1 MDLALEE
8 LQFLNIPEIC
18 YLFFLFAFALLS
30 TAVVIFTV
38 ASLYTNKAVSF
49 SSTISAIS
57 KIFKHLF
64 ITYLWVTCL
73 MFIYNFVFV
82 IFLVLL
88 IIAIDTQNS
97 FLQFFTVIVGVLVIV
112 NLVGLLVQN
121 VFYCLQELPSPRD

>member
-8 LQFLNIPEIC
+8 LQFLNIPESC
-18 YLFFLFAFALLS
+18 YLFFLFAFSLFS
-30 TAVVIFTV
+30 TAATVFTV

-49 SSTISAIS
+49 FSTISEIP
-57 KIFKHLF
+57 KIFKRLF
-64 ITYLWVTCL
+64 ITYLWVTLL

-97 FLQFFTVIVGVLVIV
+97 FL
-112 NLVGLLVQN
+112 
-121 VFYCLQELPSPRD
+121 

>member
-18 YLFFLFAFALLS
+18 YLFFLFAFSLLS
-30 TAVVIFTV
+30 TAAAVFTV

-49 SSTISAIS
+49 SSTISTIP
-57 KIFKHLF
+57 KIFKRLF
-64 ITYLWVTCL
+64 ITYLWVTLL